1 MTHSSWN
8 AIISSNR
15 FYINSYRKLISIL
28 AISVLINSILGLS
41 IFYFYFTQG
50 EPDFY
55 ATNGETPPILLSSLN
70 VPNEGAN
77 ALLAPDVNS
86 ETEMKAL
93 PE

>member
-1 MTHSSWN
+1 MLV
-8 AIISSNR
+8 ISMC
-15 FYINSYRKLISIL
+15 
-28 AISVLINSILGLS
+28 INSILGLS

-55 ATNGETPPILLSSLN
+55 ATNGETAPILLSSLN
-70 VPNEGAN
+70 APNTSAN

-86 ETEMKAL
+86 ETDEKAL